1 MLFSFS
7 DYQFIKCLHTT
18 EIIRGIPGCVSI
30 LRKKISKKTKRVHLK
45 CQTKYR
51 ESIYTTLG
59 AYYSFAP
66 HSFLTTIR
74 VESVNVL

>member
-1 MLFSFS
+1 MCK
-7 DYQFIKCLHTT
+7 YTQEKNEQENETC
-18 EIIRGIPGCVSI
+18 
-30 LRKKISKKTKRVHLK
+30 VHLK